1 VSDPT
6 VNDLEL
12 EEVDEVSLVDRG
24 ANQYAKLL
32 ISKRANEEGEEEDPV
47 EKADPDPSSVNAED
61 VLGEEDEDEVDEEDG
76 VKKGYFARLVEK
88 FFSESAT
95 RVPHNGTLPHMSDV
109 QKAFP
114 GQDPRLGMFGGQQP
128 PPPPAQ
134 HPNFQVA
141 TPAPGPQNAFPAGP
155 QAFPAAADPMAG
167 QMQAGPPL
175 PDEVVQ
181 YIKQLEQALA
191 DAQGETNP
199 SEEDDD
205 VSSNFGKS
213 LGDLPDDEVT
223 FLQELSKS
231 LEDEDLRG
239 EVSKAME
246 IVKAANERAEEAEK
260 IAKAERDERL
270 LREFVAKAQ
279 SYTSLPVD
287 PAEFGPVLKKLSE
300 TLSTEEYE
308 AVTKAL
314 AAGNETMA
322 NASLFGEIGKRGGY
336 QPTEAIAKVDVSAEE
351 IAKAQNIS
359 IEAARTQVFE
369 RDPALYDQYLQE
381 AGR

>member
-32 ISKRANEEGEEEDPV
+32 ISKRAEEEEEDPV
-47 EKADPDPSSVNAED
+47 EKADPDPSSVHVEEPF
-61 VLGEEDEDEVDEEDG
+61 GEEEEDADDEDD
-76 VKKGYFARLVEK
+76 VKKGYFSRLIEK
-88 FFSESAT
+88 FFRESAT

-128 PPPPAQ
+128 PLPPVQ
-134 HPNFQVA
+134 HPNFQVG
-141 TPAPGPQNAFPAGP
+141 TPAPGPQNAMPPGPGP
-155 QAFPAAADPMAG
+155 QAFPAQDPMAG

-181 YIKQLEQALA
+181 YIQQLEQALA
-191 DAQGETNP
+191 DAQGGNQQT

-205 VSSNFGKS
+205 VSGNQFGKS

-223 FLQELSKS
+223 FLQELSKN
-231 LEDEDLRG
+231 LESEEVRE

-246 IVKAANERAEEAEK
+246 IVKAANARAEEAEK
-260 IAKAERDERL
+260 IAKAERDQRL
-270 LREFVAKAQ
+270 VREFVAKAQ
-279 SYTSLPVD
+279 SFTSLPIN
-287 PAEFGPVLKKLSE
+287 PETFGPVLKKLSE
-300 TLSTEEYE
+300 ALSDEEYD

-336 QPTEAIAKVDVSAEE
+336 QPTEAIAKVDTSAEE

-369 RDPALYDQYLQE
+369 SDPALYDQYLQE
-381 AGR
+381 TGR